1 MVINKNQIITSII
14 GRCQVG
20 RASRVSHNAFKR
32 FYEVAF
38 ELNFSGEF
46 KFELKQS
53 LDTVWSFTT
62 YSSVSQTISHG
73 LLIENFMSTHSHCT
87 SCTFIFHKKSGFV
100 MVVLKTIFN
109 STYRP
114 NLSLFWA
121 GNSNL
126 LYSIFFSFFATL
138 VKSTA
143 FYTLLL
149 LFHSYL
155 NCNFCIKSQ
164 FKHFNSLEKQQ
175 QCVKSR

>member
-38 ELNFSGEF
+38 ELNFLEEF

-87 SCTFIFHKKSGFV
+87 SCTFIFHKKIRLCNGGFEDNFQFNLQAKSITFLGWKFKSG
-100 MVVLKTIFN
+100 I
-109 STYRP
+109 
-114 NLSLFWA
+114 
-121 GNSNL
+121 
-126 LYSIFFSFFATL
+126 LYF
-138 VKSTA
+138 
-143 FYTLLL
+143 L
-149 LFHSYL
+149 LF
-155 NCNFCIKSQ
+155 FCKICQIHCFLHTVAAISKS
-164 FKHFNSLEKQQ
+164 
-175 QCVKSR
+175 